1 MKRPELLSPAGN
13 MECLKAAITAG
24 CDAVY
29 LGGKSFGARNY
40 ASNFSDSELIEAI
53 SYAHIYGVKVYVTV
67 NTLIFENEV
76 NLFMEY
82 IDFLHRNNVDAIIIQ
97 DLGMLD
103 LVKQTYPNLEIH
115 ASTQMHIHNIEGVKL
130 VQKLGVERVV
140 LARETSIEEI
150 EKIKK
155 ETQMDLEV
163 FIHGALC
170 ISYSGQCLMSYF
182 KGGRSGNRGSC
193 AQCCRMPYDLIQND
207 KKVNHDQYLLST
219 KDLCTIQEIGK
230 LIEIGVDSLKIEGRM
245 KRPEYVYI
253 VTKLYRMAIDQY
265 IENKK
270 VLLSNQDFQKL
281 LKIFNRKFTKGFL
294 FHESNDTFTNSYR
307 PNHMG
312 IKIGKVISKEKKFV
326 SIQLEEDIHQEDGI
340 RILNKNQDFG
350 CTLNKIYKNRKLVHS
365 AKKGEIITLYI
376 DAPIRTSDVVI
387 KTTDKMDMEF
397 IQKQLLENPK
407 KIDVFI
413 TLKCLLNQPLEITIT
428 DLVNTIH
435 LQSDYICTK
444 AKNSPTSKE
453 RIEKQINRFHD
464 TAYRIKE
471 LKIEL
476 DSNIFIDIKEL
487 NQLRRQIIEKLNDT
501 RCYQIPYQ
509 KKNYKRPVTNYKN
522 SKKLSVSID
531 NPLAIKELENFQ
543 NIRIYSKT
551 KQENIVYSLPRIMQK
566 FHPYLEE
573 LLIGELGSLYYYSN
587 VITDFSFNVTN
598 SYAVA
603 LLNHLGAKLITLSYE
618 NTEENIIQIINN
630 YKKRY
635 NQNPNLEK
643 IISSY
648 PEVMIS
654 KFKLLKKYQ
663 LKNEGFLKGFKNNI
677 YKIKENNDFMTIYHH
692 EKIVDDSYQKYYDMG
707 IESLRVEY
715 HDSKDLEL
723 IQKIHKNLQKK
734 EK

>member
-1 MKRPELLSPAGN
+1 MKKPELLSPAGN

-53 SYAHIYGVKVYVTV
+53 FYAHIYGVKVYVTV
-67 NTLIFENEV
+67 NTLIFENEIP
-76 NLFMEY
+76 NFMKY

-130 VQKLGVERVV
+130 IQKLGVERVV

-150 EKIKK
+150 EKIKEK
-155 ETQMDLEV
+155 TTANLEV

-182 KGGRSGNRGSC
+182 QGGRSGNRGSC
-193 AQCCRMPYDLIQND
+193 AQCCRLPYDLIQDN

-219 KDLCTIQEIGK
+219 KDLCTIQEIGR

-253 VTKLYRMAIDQY
+253 VTKLYRIAIDQY
-265 IENKK
+265 IKNKK
-270 VLLSNQDFQKL
+270 VEISNQDFQKL
-281 LKIFNRKFTKGFL
+281 FKIFNRKFTRGFL
-294 FHESNDTFTNSYR
+294 FHEKNDSFTNSYR

-312 IKIGKVISKEKKFV
+312 IKIGKVISKERNFI
-326 SIQLEEDIHQEDGI
+326 SIQLEENIHQEDGI
-340 RILNKNQDFG
+340 RILNKNKDFG
-350 CTLNKIYKNRKLVHS
+350 CTLNKIYKNRKLVQS
-365 AKKGEIITLYI
+365 AKSGEIITLYI
-376 DAPIRTSDVVI
+376 NAPIHIGDVVI
-387 KTTDKMDMEF
+387 KTTDKIDMEL

-413 TLKCLLNQPLEITIT
+413 TLKCLLNKPLEITIT
-428 DLVNTIH
+428 DSVNTIC
-435 LQSDYICTK
+435 LQSDYICKEART
-444 AKNSPTSKE
+444 SPTSKE

-464 TAYRIKE
+464 TAYQMKE
-471 LKIEL
+471 LKI
-476 DSNIFIDIKEL
+476 DIDPNVFIDVKEL
-487 NQLRRQIIEKLNDT
+487 NQLRRQVIEKLNNT

-509 KKNYKRPVTNYKN
+509 KKNYKRSVIDYKN
-522 SKKLSVSID
+522 PERLSIFIP
-531 NPLAIKELENFQ
+531 NLFHLKELENFQ
-543 NIRIYSKT
+543 NIRIYSRK
-551 KQENIVYSLPRIMQK
+551 KQGNIIYSLPRVMQK
-566 FHPYLEE
+566 FPSYPGE
-573 LLIGELGSLYYYSN
+573 LLIGELGSLYSYSN

-603 LLNHLGAKLITLSYE
+603 ILNHFGAKLITLSYE
-618 NTEENIIQIINN
+618 NTEENIAQMIDN

-635 NQNPNLEK
+635 SKNPNLEK

-663 LKNEGFLKGFKNNI
+663 LKNEGILKGFKNNM

-692 EKIVDDSYQKYYDMG
+692 EKMVEDDYQKYYNMG
-707 IESLRVEY
+707 VESLRVEY
-715 HDSKDLEL
+715 HDAKDLEL
-723 IQKIHKNLQKK
+723 IQRIQKYLQKK

>member
-1 MKRPELLSPAGN
+1 MKKPELLSPAGN

-29 LGGKSFGARNY
+29 LGGKLFGARNY
-40 ASNFSDSELIEAI
+40 ASNFSDLELIEAI

-67 NTLIFENEV
+67 NTLIFENEISR
-76 NLFMEY
+76 FMEY
-82 IDFLHRNNVDAIIIQ
+82 IDFLHKNNVDAIIIQ

-155 ETQMDLEV
+155 ETQMSLEV

-182 KGGRSGNRGSC
+182 QGGRSGNRGSC
-193 AQCCRMPYDLIQND
+193 AQCCRMPYDLIQKD

-230 LIEIGVDSLKIEGRM
+230 LIEIGIDSLKIEGRM

-294 FHESNDTFTNSYR
+294 FHELNDSFTNSYR

-312 IKIGKVISKEKKFV
+312 IKIGKVISKEKKFI
-326 SIQLEEDIHQEDGI
+326 SIQLEGDIHQEDGI
-340 RILNKNQDFG
+340 RILDNNKDFG

-365 AKKGEIITLYI
+365 AKTGEIITLYI
-376 DAPIRTSDVVI
+376 DAPINIGDVVI
-387 KTTDKMDMEF
+387 KTTDKIDMEL

-413 TLKCLLNQPLEITIT
+413 TVKCLLNKPLEVTIT
-428 DLVNTIH
+428 DSVNTIQ
-435 LQSDYICTK
+435 LQSDYICKK
-444 AKNSPTSKE
+444 AKTSPTSKE

-476 DSNIFIDIKEL
+476 DSNLFIDIKEL
-487 NQLRRQIIEKLNDT
+487 NQLRRQIIEKLNNA
-501 RCYQIPYQ
+501 RCYRISYQ
-509 KKNYKRPVTNYKN
+509 KKNYKRLVTNYKN
-522 SKKLSVSID
+522 PERLSISIS
-531 NPLAIKELENFQ
+531 NLSHLKELENFQ
-543 NIRIYSKT
+543 NIRIYSKA
-551 KQENIVYSLPRIMQK
+551 KQENTIYSLPRIMQK
-566 FHPYLEE
+566 FHPYSKE
-573 LLIGELGSLYYYSN
+573 LLIGELGSLYSYSN
-587 VITDFSFNVTN
+587 VITDSSFNVTN
-598 SYAVA
+598 SYTIA
-603 LLNHLGAKLITLSYE
+603 LLNYLGAKLITLSYE
-618 NTEENIIQIINN
+618 NTEENLIQIINN

-663 LKNEGFLKGFKNNI
+663 LTDEGFLKGFKNHM
-677 YKIKENNDFMTIYHH
+677 YKIKENKDFMTIYHH
-692 EKIVDDSYQKYYDMG
+692 EKIVEDTYQKYYDMG
-707 IESLRVEY
+707 VESLRVEY

-723 IQKIHKNLQKK
+723 IQKISRYLQKK